1 MKEQADPLLTNFLSG
16 SGANLL
22 FLIGFMIYR
31 KIDQCC
37 KNSHSKSKCHTC
49 CLDVEWEDNSSESD
63 IESGRL
69 NGTETETDLQKMYR
83 REYQN
88 IHKKSKKVVQARKHE
103 RHTYERYLAW
113 KRRRSEEIR
122 KAPTLETQKS
132 LRFRSHSF

>member
-1 MKEQADPLLTNFLSG
+1 MNEQADPLLTNFLSG
-16 SGANLL
+16 SGANML

-31 KIDQCC
+31 AVGNRC

-88 IHKKSKKVVQARKHE
+88 VRKKSKKVVQARKHE
-103 RHTYERYLAW
+103 RDTYDRYLAW
-113 KRRRSEEIR
+113 KRRRSEKIR
-122 KAPTLETQKS
+122 KSPTLETKKS
-132 LRFRSHSF
+132 FKFRSYSF